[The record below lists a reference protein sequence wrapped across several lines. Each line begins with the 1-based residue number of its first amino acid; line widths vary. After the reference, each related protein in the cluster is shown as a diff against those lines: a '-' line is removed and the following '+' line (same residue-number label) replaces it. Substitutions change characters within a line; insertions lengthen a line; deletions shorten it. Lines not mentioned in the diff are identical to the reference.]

1 MDNKLYEK
9 YAVLDSQ
16 IKDLLKRKDELKSE
30 ILQEMVDTD
39 AKAVDS
45 AFGRFTVATLKTWTY
60 TSKVEKLEEEYKNLK
75 ATEQSTGDATFEE
88 KPSLRFVQYKL

>member
-30 ILQEMVDTD
+30 ILQEMLDTD

-88 KPSLRFVQYKL
+88 KESLRFTQFKL

>member
-30 ILQEMVDTD
+30 ILQDMVDTD
-39 AKAVDS
+39 AKAIDS
-45 AFGRFTVATLKTWTY
+45 AFGRFTVANLKTWTY
-60 TSKVEKLEEEYKNLK
+60 TGKVEKLEEEYKNLK